1 VEHVNIARLKY
12 RNLPRFKCILRD
24 LEEDF
29 ADLGKFDLLIH
40 FGLLYHVENVEQNL
54 RNCAEL
60 SDEIVLET
68 EVVDSLDDQ
77 RVVLCTE
84 DADCFAS
91 ALHGTGSRPSPFY
104 IKRVF
109 EELGYDVDIIT
120 DKRLN
125 SGIDVYDWEHRNDGT
140 WGHGKRRFFWIR
152 RTREGSLY

>member
-125 SGIDVYDWEHRNDGT
+125 SGIDVYDWEHRND
-140 WGHGKRRFFWIR
+140 
-152 RTREGSLY
+152 